1 MVILEKSEENILRL
15 LLKDIVKKHTIT
27 SLSKEIG
34 IKRPGTWKALK
45 RLETKNLINLNPIG
59 EGKTSAYE
67 VTLNWK
73 NPLAEKTLAAILT
86 EDTLKQEKWRYN
98 FKELENQVEFL
109 VLFGS
114 ILHSPKEAND
124 IDILNLVSNEK
135 NFVKIGKIITDIQIT
150 QNKKIHAI
158 NLTEKE
164 LKHEL
169 KDKNKAYT
177 EALKKGAVLFGPEN
191 FINFVKE
198 ISK

>member
-1 MVILEKSEENILRL
+1 MAMLEKSDENILRL
-15 LLKDIVKKHTIT
+15 LLKDIAKKHTIT

-45 RLETKNLINLNPIG
+45 RLESKSLINLAPIG

-86 EDTLKQEKWRYN
+86 EDSLKQEKWMHN

-109 VLFGS
+109 ILFGS

-124 IDILNLVSNEK
+124 IDILNLVINKK
-135 NFVKIGKIITDIQIT
+135 NFTKLDKIIRNIQIT
-150 QNKKIHAI
+150 QNKKIHTI
-158 NLTEKE
+158 DITKEE
-164 LKHEL
+164 LKEEL
-169 KDKNKAYT
+169 KDGNKAYLD
-177 EALKKGAVLFGPEN
+177 AFKKCIVIFGQEN
-191 FINFVKE
+191 FIKFIK
-198 ISK
+198 SLQ